1 MANGFI
7 TALMTD
13 FAQRC
18 QLEQLVFDG
27 DDCCHLLIDQDTA
40 ITIRAEDDR
49 LTLIGLISGDKP
61 ENGVMMQHMKESLT
75 QGSPAVYWDEDV
87 GFVGFIHINQQ
98 WLDAAVL
105 DESLGSFIDWLK
117 SATNSTT
124 ASDEPSAP
132 VMDANQF
139 STLRV

>member
-13 FAQRC
+13 FAYRC
-18 QLEQLVFDG
+18 QIEQLFFDG

-40 ITIRAEDDR
+40 ITVRAEDDR

-61 ENGVMMQHMKESLT
+61 EHDVMLQYMKASLT
-75 QGSPAVYWDEDV
+75 QGSPAVYWDEEV
-87 GFVGFIHINQQ
+87 GFVGFVHLSQQ
-98 WLDAAVL
+98 WLDAAIL
-105 DESLGSFIDWLK
+105 DESLGNFIEWLK
-117 SATNSTT
+117 STTNSTI
-124 ASDEPSAP
+124 SDETSAP